1 MPFYFGFWALC
12 QLPACQSWEDSNQ
25 VQAYFYSKLGFWLLA
40 CGFIQYS
47 PSGFWCSASWAQ
59 FVSGSRAAG
68 IGGPGVLLTPEWASP
83 TVFPWGWSSAYTCGP
98 SSQREVS
105 NNHIFIPFRGP
116 RGILLL
122 PPLSNFLQF
131 CSVAACL
138 NNSEYLTFGGFLAL
152 WVKVI
157 PGCLWWLSRK
167 YM

>member
-1 MPFYFGFWALC
+1 MPFYFGFWDLC

-47 PSGFWCSASWAQ
+47 PSGFWCSASLAQ
-59 FVSGSRAAG
+59 FVSGSRAAS

-83 TVFPWGWSSAYTCGP
+83 VVFPGAD
-98 SSQREVS
+98 
-105 NNHIFIPFRGP
+105 H
-116 RGILLL
+116 LLL
-122 PPLSNFLQF
+122 PGDQAAGWRSQTTTSLFLLEGPRASSYLLLCPLFLHF
-131 CSVAACL
+131 CSVAACW
-138 NNSEYLTFGGFLAL
+138 NNLEYLTFGGFLFL

-167 YM
+167 